1 MLGRFFRNWWRDVE
15 EKPLS
20 YLLALFALCTGIAC
34 GLFFPRFLREADQEA
49 MVGYASSAV
58 KMATVVVPSF
68 FQLFLSA
75 LWTNFRIA
83 GASALSGFTRLGAPI
98 ALISQGIKGFG
109 MGVFLYAVTKCFG
122 APGTISGILYL
133 LPQSLFYIPAYT
145 TLSAR
150 AMHRSALCMRR
161 MAGPPRLYM
170 REILPCLCA
179 IFVGIMVECFISPHL
194 LKLLTPLM

>member
-83 GASALSGFTRLGAPI
+83 GASALSGLPDW
-98 ALISQGIKGFG
+98 ALPSPLFPRESRGLAWAFFYMQSPNASGLQEPSA
-109 MGVFLYAVTKCFG
+109 VFCIFCR
-122 APGTISGILYL
+122 
-133 LPQSLFYIPAYT
+133 SLFSTFPHT
-145 TLSAR
+145 PR
-150 AMHRSALCMRR
+150 F
-161 MAGPPRLYM
+161 PPGQCTVPLY
-170 REILPCLCA
+170 
-179 IFVGIMVECFISPHL
+179 V
-194 LKLLTPLM
+194 